1 VQVFGKFALRSLCA
15 FCALC
20 GSFGFDPGMLKIN
33 QADYELIRR
42 EGEHCYPQECC
53 GVLLGS
59 ALDGCRTVSLT
70 IACDN
75 KQADPRR
82 RYSIASERLIEIQKL
97 ARARD
102 EDIIGFY
109 HSHPDREPHFS
120 PTDLDEANWFDCSY
134 VITSVN
140 QGQAAETESFVLTGH
155 ENKNF
160 EAEEIQI
167 GR

>member
-1 VQVFGKFALRSLCA
+1 
-15 FCALC
+15 
-20 GSFGFDPGMLKIN
+20 MLKIN

-42 EGEHCYPQECC
+42 EAEHCYPLECC

-59 ALDGCRTVSLT
+59 VLDGCRTVSLA

-75 KQADPRR
+75 QQADPRR
-82 RYSIASERLIEIQKL
+82 RYSIASEQLFAIQK
-97 ARARD
+97 RARTRH

-109 HSHPDREPHFS
+109 HSHPDQEPRFS
-120 PTDLDEANWFDCSY
+120 PTDLAEAHWFDCSY

-140 QGQAAETESFVLTGH
+140 QGRAAKTESFVLTGSD

>member
-1 VQVFGKFALRSLCA
+1 
-15 FCALC
+15 
-20 GSFGFDPGMLKIN
+20 MLKIS
-33 QADYELIRR
+33 QSDYELMRR
-42 EGEHCYPQECC
+42 EAEHSYPRECC

-59 ALDGCRTVSLT
+59 ALDGCRTVTLT

-75 KQADPRR
+75 EEADPRR
-82 RYSIASERLIEIQKL
+82 RYRIAPEQLIAIQKL
-97 ARARD
+97 ARTRH
-102 EDIIGFY
+102 ESIVGFY
-109 HSHPDREPHFS
+109 HSHPDQEPRFS
-120 PTDLDEANWFDCSY
+120 PTDLAEAHWFDCSY

-140 QGQAAETESFVLTGH
+140 QGRSARTESFVLTGSG